1 MKQTLDSATF
11 WMNKI
16 RREAHDRMDKKPQ
29 DWCAALIAMMKELIN
44 LITEHYPNGFKWN
57 DKGVAVSDYTS
68 SVPAPAATPVATPAA
83 PKADLQ
89 SEVSERRASEA

>member
-44 LITEHYPNGFKWN
+44 LITEHYPDGFKWN

-68 SVPAPAATPVATPAA
+68 SAPAIPAAA

-89 SEVSERRASEA
+89 SEVSERRASNR

>member
-68 SVPAPAATPVATPAA
+68 NAPVATPAPAPAA